1 MEFKLK
7 SENFYELKFTRKF
20 TENLGT
26 LDFDEIWPASSLIHL
41 IAMKNPFLS
50 KEE

>member
-7 SENFYELKFTRKF
+7 SENFYELKFT
-20 TENLGT
+20 ENLGT
-26 LDFDEIWPASSLIHL
+26 LDFVEIWPASSLIHL